1 MRVVVIGAAGFIGS
15 HLCLSLADGG
25 NAVMAV
31 DNLSHGTDI
40 CLRNHKGIEFCKG
53 DASLIDFKNLIDDF
67 QADAVCHLADAS
79 QASAAWDTLRF
90 GSYVDGLINVLQ
102 ASLGSKISKFVYA
115 SSADHLFGKENSEF
129 PIRDRTKTSPAD
141 MYGVHKYN
149 NERFIAHASS
159 RAAKPKL
166 RWTVVRLPYVYGPSM
181 RHRCKG
187 VRKGYC
193 FISEAIRKPKAVLNI
208 PGDGNQ
214 TRDFLWVADA
224 VSALEIA
231 IHDRGLVGTV
241 NVGTQVEHKV
251 RDVLG
256 KIDELLN
263 KNRRRAKPLKVEY
276 AYKRKDKV
284 LRSCVNAAT
293 MHDHRW
299 QPKMPIAHGLQYLV
313 DNGVEMS
320 LDSQ

>member
-79 QASAAWDTLRF
+79 QASSAWDTLRF
-90 GSYVDGLINVLQ
+90 GNYVDGLINVLQ

-115 SSADHLFGKENSEF
+115 SSADYLFGKENSEL
-129 PIRDRTKTSPAD
+129 PVRDRTKTWPAD

-159 RAAKPKL
+159 HSSKPRL
-166 RWTVVRLPYVYGPSM
+166 RWTVVRMPYVYGPSM
-181 RHRCKG
+181 RHRCKV

-193 FISEAIRKPKAVLNI
+193 FISEAIHKPRALLSI

-214 TRDFLWVADA
+214 TRDFLWIADA

-231 IHDRGLVGTV
+231 IQDRGLVGTV
-241 NVGTQVEHKV
+241 NIGTQVEHKV
-251 RDVLG
+251 REVLE
-256 KIDELLN
+256 KIDELMN
-263 KNRRRAKPLKVEY
+263 KNKRRPKKLNVEY
-276 AYKRKDKV
+276 TYKRKDKV
-284 LRSCVNAAT
+284 LRSCVNATT
-293 MHDHRW
+293 MRNHRW
-299 QPKMPIAHGLQYLV
+299 QPKMSIAHGLQYLV

-320 LDSQ
+320 LESQ